1 MSAHDVA
8 RRLPD
13 TPTLRDL
20 CRSIAMLDAILD
32 PDPVGEPRHRF
43 DARWQGT
50 QGLASM
56 DNGAGDA
63 YCIVF
68 SEAGAYLQGFDH
80 ESTMSPYDRVDG
92 SPWPGVLESVPEAFQ
107 PYVRQLAFGGDGC
120 ARVTACLW
128 RETGDEPWHT
138 GSVEFP
144 GGLHDADGADW
155 LFQLLTDGTPQA
167 YQNWAESYY
176 GRPVDLSAVRHCYAL
191 RPLTPEVVSALNPA
205 VTLERLGER
214 VETTGYP
221 QDGPAEAE
229 AALEQ
234 AWTGIISGHRP
245 DDSGPRSSALDADD
259 RLSDPR
265 FLAMADPA
273 RVAAL
278 LDRAVSSQARSASA
292 VYRASAHLHHD
303 AGPTTRR
310 QLLALDAARYGDRH
324 LSAQIS
330 AVPVPDEP
338 AGGWRVDWAL
348 GHQVDSRFRHP
359 FTGHAGA
366 VLAAAT
372 VVVGGRT
379 LAVTSGSDTR
389 VWEVATGRQLG
400 DPFTGHVGPV
410 RAVAAVVVEG
420 RPIAVT
426 GDGEGVVRVWDLT
439 THEQINQF
447 LTGHTHGVRTV
458 AAMVVDGR
466 PVVVTGGADRTARA
480 WDVNTGQPLC
490 APLGG
495 LEGEVVSVAMAVLDG
510 RPMAITATG
519 RHGSPAV
526 VWDLISGEQAG
537 VLHTDRYS
545 SGPSA
550 IATAVLDGR
559 PVAVTSEYET
569 IRVWDLATR
578 QLVGRPLTGHT
589 RDVTVIA
596 TIDVA
601 GRPSAVTGS
610 NDGTVRMWD
619 LATATQIG
627 TPLITHRSSLYTLA
641 ASIVDGRPTAV
652 TGSGDDR
659 LARVWDLAIT
669 QSVEAPPARRISA
682 LVDPVTTVL
691 DGRVVVLT
699 CGDHEEKEVI
709 RVSDVST
716 GEPVGRPC
724 FVSNTPVAQAT
735 TVLNGRTVVITA
747 DLDGVLRAQYLETG
761 EPVGPPIATGDGFVS
776 QLITAVLDGRPVVLA
791 GCESSVRVHDL
802 ATGQPVGE
810 PLAAGRVAAAVLDG
824 HPTVVICAG
833 GTGRTWDLA
842 TGQPISEPFTG
853 HTRAVNAVATAV
865 LDGRPVAVTGSVD
878 ATVRVWDLASGRQ
891 VGEPLAGHT
900 RGVLAVATAVLD
912 GRTVAVT
919 GSADATVR
927 VWDLATGRQDGPQLV
942 FPSPVHAA
950 MVAPDGRLV
959 AGFGC
964 EAAVL
969 SPR

>member
-13 TPTLRDL
+13 VPTLRNL

-63 YCIVF
+63 YRIVF
-68 SEAGAYLQGFDH
+68 SEAGAYVQGFDH
-80 ESTMSPYDRVDG
+80 ESPMSPYDRVDG
-92 SPWPGVLESVPEAFQ
+92 SPWPGVLDPVPGAFQ
-107 PYVRQLAFGGDGC
+107 PYVRQLAFDGDGW

-128 RETGDEPWHT
+128 RETGDEPWHV
-138 GSVEFP
+138 GSVEVP
-144 GGLHDADGADW
+144 GGMHDADGADW
-155 LFQLLTDGTPQA
+155 LFQLLADGTPQE
-167 YQNWAESYY
+167 YQNWAEGYY
-176 GRPVDLSAVRHCYAL
+176 GRPVELSAVHHLYAL

-205 VTLERLGER
+205 VTPERLRER
-214 VETTGYP
+214 VEMTGYP
-221 QDGPAEAE
+221 QDGPVEAE
-229 AALEQ
+229 EALRQ
-234 AWTGIISGHRP
+234 AWTGALPGHRL
-245 DDSGPRSSALDADD
+245 DDGEAHPSTLDADD
-259 RLSDPR
+259 GMSDPR
-265 FLAMADPA
+265 FLVMEDPA
-273 RVAAL
+273 RVMAL
-278 LDRAVSSQARSASA
+278 SDRSVSSRARLASA
-292 VYRASAHLHHD
+292 VYRASAHLHRD
-303 AGPTTRR
+303 AGPATRR
-310 QLLALDAARYGDRH
+310 QLLALDAARYGDRN

-338 AGGWRVDWAL
+338 AGGWRVDWAV

-359 FTGHAGA
+359 FTGHTGA

-372 VVVGGRT
+372 VGVGGRS
-379 LAVTSGSDTR
+379 LAVTSSSDVR
-389 VWEVATGRQLG
+389 VWDVATGRQLG

-426 GDGEGVVRVWDLT
+426 GDGEGVVRIWDLT

-447 LTGHTHGVRTV
+447 PTGHTHGVRAV
-458 AAMVVDGR
+458 AAMAVDGR
-466 PVVVTGGADRTARA
+466 PVVVTGGSDRTARA
-480 WDVNTGQPLC
+480 WDANTGQPLC
-490 APLGG
+490 APLGD

-510 RPMAITATG
+510 RPVAITATG
-519 RHGSPAV
+519 GHGSSAV
-526 VWDLISGEQAG
+526 VWDLVSGEQAG
-537 VLHTDRYS
+537 VLHTDRCS

-550 IATAVLDGR
+550 VATAVLDGR
-559 PVAVTSEYET
+559 PVAVTSEYRT
-569 IRVWDLATR
+569 VRVWDLATR

-601 GRPSAVTGS
+601 GRPSAVTGG
-610 NDGTVRMWD
+610 NDGTVRIWD
-619 LATATQIG
+619 LAKATQVG
-627 TPLITHRSSLYTLA
+627 TPLITHRSALYTLA

-659 LARVWDLAIT
+659 LARVWDLAIAPG
-669 QSVEAPPARRISA
+669 VKAPPPRRISA
-682 LVDPVTTVL
+682 LVHPLATL
-691 DGRVVVLT
+691 LEGRVVVLT
-699 CGDHEEKEVI
+699 CDEHDEEAM
-709 RVSDVST
+709 RVSDVAT

-724 FVSNTPVAQAT
+724 SVSTTPVAQAT
-735 TVLNGRTVVITA
+735 TVLNGRPVVITA
-747 DLDGVLRAQYLETG
+747 DSDGVLRVQSLETW
-761 EPVGPPIATGDGFVS
+761 EPVGRPIVTGDGSVN

-791 GCESSVRVHDL
+791 DCDRSVRVYDP
-802 ATGQPVGE
+802 ATGQPMCE
-810 PLAAGRVAAAVLDG
+810 PLAAGEAAVAVLDG
-824 HPTVVICAG
+824 RPVVVICADK
-833 GTGRTWDLA
+833 TGRTWDLA
-842 TGQPISEPFTG
+842 TGQPIGEQFAG
-853 HTRAVNAVATAV
+853 HPRAVNAVATAV

-878 ATVRVWDLASGRQ
+878 ATARVWDLASGRQ
-891 VGEPLAGHT
+891 VGEPFAGHT
-900 RGVLAVATAVLD
+900 RGVLAVATGVLD

-927 VWDLATGRQDGPQLV
+927 VWDLAAGQQIGPPLV
-942 FPSPVHAA
+942 FPSPVHAVT
-950 MVAPDGRLV
+950 VAPDGRLV
-959 AGFGC
+959 AGFGS

>member
-13 TPTLRDL
+13 VPTLRNL

-43 DARWQGT
+43 DAHWQGT

-80 ESTMSPYDRVDG
+80 ESPMSPYGRVDG
-92 SPWPGVLESVPEAFQ
+92 SPWPGVLDSVPGAFQ
-107 PYVRQLAFGGDGC
+107 PYVRQLAFDGDGW

-128 RETGDEPWHT
+128 RETGDEPWQA

-144 GGLHDADGADW
+144 GLHDADGADW
-155 LFQLLTDGTPQA
+155 LFRLLVDGTPRE

-176 GRPVDLSAVRHCYAL
+176 GRPVDLSAVHHCYAL

-205 VTLERLGER
+205 VTLERLREQ
-214 VETTGYP
+214 VETAGYP
-221 QDGPAEAE
+221 QDGPVEAE
-229 AALEQ
+229 AAAGQ
-234 AWTGIISGHRP
+234 PWTGTFPGHRR
-245 DDSGPRSSALDADD
+245 DDSGSRSSALDADD

-265 FLAMADPA
+265 FLVMADPA
-273 RVAAL
+273 RVMAL
-278 LDRAVSSQARSASA
+278 LDRSMSSRARLASA

-303 AGPTTRR
+303 AGPATRR
-310 QLLALDAARYGDRH
+310 QLLALDAARYGDRN

-338 AGGWRVDWAL
+338 AGGWRVDWAV
-348 GHQVDSRFRHP
+348 GHQVDARFRHP
-359 FTGHAGA
+359 FTGHTGA

-372 VVVGGRT
+372 AVVDGRS
-379 LAVTSGSDTR
+379 LAVTSSSDVR
-389 VWEVATGRQLG
+389 VWDVATGRQLG

-439 THEQINQF
+439 TQEQINQF
-447 LTGHTHGVRTV
+447 LTGHTHGVRAV
-458 AAMVVDGR
+458 AAMAVDGR

-495 LEGEVVSVAMAVLDG
+495 LEGEVVSVAMAVLAG
-510 RPMAITATG
+510 RPVAITATG
-519 RHGSPAV
+519 RHGSSAV
-526 VWDLISGEQAG
+526 VWDLVSGEQAG

-550 IATAVLDGR
+550 VATAVLDGR
-559 PVAVTSEYET
+559 PVAVTSEYGT
-569 IRVWDLATR
+569 VRVWDLATR

-589 RDVTVIA
+589 REVTVIA

-610 NDGTVRMWD
+610 NDGTVRIWD

-627 TPLITHRSSLYTLA
+627 TPLITHRSALYTLA

-652 TGSGDDR
+652 TGSGDDT

-669 QSVEAPPARRISA
+669 QSVKAPPARRISA
-682 LVDPVTTVL
+682 LVGPVVTLL

-699 CGDHEEKEVI
+699 CDDHEAKEAI
-709 RVSDVST
+709 RVLDVAT
-716 GEPVGRPC
+716 GEPVGRPRS
-724 FVSNTPVAQAT
+724 VSNTPVAQAT
-735 TVLNGRTVVITA
+735 TVLNGRPVVIAA
-747 DLDGVLRAQYLETG
+747 DLDGVLRARHLETG
-761 EPVGPPIATGDGFVS
+761 EPVGPPIATGDGFVN

-791 GCESSVRVHDL
+791 GCESSVRVYDP
-802 ATGQPVGE
+802 ATGQPVGR
-810 PLAAGRVAAAVLDG
+810 PLAAGQVAVAVLDG
-824 HPTVVICAG
+824 RPVVVICDG

-842 TGQPISEPFTG
+842 TGQPIGEQFTG
-853 HTRAVNAVATAV
+853 HPRAVNAVATAV

-878 ATVRVWDLASGRQ
+878 ATVCVWDLASGRQ
-891 VGEPLAGHT
+891 VGEPFAGHT
-900 RGVLAVATAVLD
+900 RGVLAVATGVLD

-927 VWDLATGRQDGPQLV
+927 AWDLAAGQQIGPPLV
-942 FPSPVHAA
+942 FPSPVHAVT
-950 MVAPDGRLV
+950 VAPDGRLV
-959 AGFGC
+959 AGFGS

-969 SPR
+969 SLR